1 MGIPADLPFPL
12 PADIINAIGFFV
24 IVVYGACMFVYE
36 RRMKK
41 LLADAA
47 IFAPTAAVT
56 ATGSLDEKDAASVD
70 KLEAVDD
77 IQYENVVRA

>member
-1 MGIPADLPFPL
+1 
-12 PADIINAIGFFV
+12 
-24 IVVYGACMFVYE
+24 MFVYE